1 MRNVITINEHVRA
14 FSAPE
19 LGDMIQ
25 RGLFQQVGVIRTE
38 YITVD
43 TAACGNGEKHTV
55 RGRSVEAVI
64 FDKHLNKLYAVEQY
78 RGLAIRAEIRDEEML
93 EAMFSMIPQ
102 LEEGE
107 GFTYDQRIHEGTEE
121 IDTQS
126 NDNVKAQVDK
136 DTGPLSFM

>member
-1 MRNVITINEHVRA
+1 MNNVITINEHVRA

-38 YITVD
+38 YVLTD
-43 TAACGNGEKHTV
+43 GTV
-55 RGRSVEAVI
+55 RGRSIEAVI
-64 FDKHLNKLYAVEQY
+64 FDRHLNKLYAVEQY

-93 EAMFSMIPQ
+93 ASMHEMIPN

-107 GFTYDQRIHEGTEE
+107 GFTYDQCITEGTEE

-126 NDNVKAQVDK
+126 NDNVQAQVNKVPEAVFDV
-136 DTGPLSFM
+136 SASV

>member
-1 MRNVITINEHVRA
+1 MNNVINVNEHVRA

-25 RGLFQQVGVIRTE
+25 RGLFKQVGVIRTE
-38 YITVD
+38 YVTVNG
-43 TAACGNGEKHTV
+43 AAEHV
-55 RGRSVEAVI
+55 RGRSIEAVI
-64 FDKHLNKLYAVEQY
+64 FDRHLNKLYAVEQY

-93 EAMFSMIPQ
+93 EAMHAMIPQ
-102 LEEGE
+102 LEDGE

-126 NDNVKAQVDK
+126 NDNVQAQVNKVPEAVFDV
-136 DTGPLSFM
+136 SASV